1 MKINPLLAVG
11 FAVVCVSFSSI
22 FVRFATAPA
31 LVIAAYRML
40 FSFLILLPFTL
51 ILKRKELFK
60 VRKKDLKL
68 ALLSGLFL
76 ALHFITW
83 IKSLDYTS
91 VASST
96 VLVTTEPVF
105 VAFGSYF
112 LFKEKLSKR
121 AALGGILA
129 FIGSITIGLGDFK
142 VGGIALIG
150 DILALA
156 GAVFVSGYMLC
167 GRELRQRLDLLTYT
181 FLVYGSST
189 LILFLFCFVFKTSL
203 YPYPTGDY
211 LAFLGLALV
220 CTIFGHTIFN
230 WALRYVQATIV
241 SMSILF
247 EPVGST
253 ILAAFLLREYPT
265 FPQVIGGLIIIVG
278 LSVFTVFQAK
288 EEKQVD
294 IPIKVE
300 SDEKKQGITMWK

>member
-22 FVRFATAPA
+22 FIRLATAPA

-40 FSFLILLPFTL
+40 FSFLILFPFTMYYH
-51 ILKRKELFK
+51 RKKMFK
-60 VRKKDLKL
+60 IQKKDLKI
-68 ALLSGLFL
+68 AMLSGLFL

-96 VLVTTEPVF
+96 VLVTTEPIF
-105 VAFGSYF
+105 VVIGSYF
-112 LFKEKLSKR
+112 LFRERLNKVAL
-121 AALGGILA
+121 LGGALA
-129 FIGSITIGLGDFK
+129 LIGSIAIGMGDFRI
-142 VGGIALIG
+142 GGMALVG
-150 DILALA
+150 DILALV

-167 GRELRQRLDLLTYT
+167 GRKLRQKLDLLPYT

-189 LILFLFCFVFKTSL
+189 IILFLFCFGTKTSL
-203 YPYPTGDY
+203 YPYPPGDY
-211 LAFLGLALV
+211 LAFLALALV

-230 WALRYVQATIV
+230 WALRYVQASVV

-253 ILAAFLLREYPT
+253 VLAILFLNEYPRLA
-265 FPQVIGGLIIIVG
+265 QIVGGIIIITG
-278 LSVFTVFQAK
+278 LCIFIVFQTRG
-288 EEKQVD
+288 EKSKSDSGMVLNSA
-294 IPIKVE
+294 E
-300 SDEKKQGITMWK
+300 S